1 MPPTRSLSVGLSMR
15 FSSVFPC
22 AVDAERET
30 HHLARAVAQR
40 ADAMKGPL
48 DAGAVVA
55 AELADVADDVR
66 DVLGEHLAL
75 AEDLLATREACLG
88 EAPQVHDDLEEAV
101 EPLERADALHDVRGE
116 GAEDGLELVALVHGH
131 DSTVRAFVASEDTR
145 GSAPGARLSTRSAG
159 QPRRRCARGY
169 RATSGS
175 STACSLRPVTARPAS
190 TAPAR

>member
-1 MPPTRSLSVGLSMR
+1 
-15 FSSVFPC
+15 
-22 AVDAERET
+22 
-30 HHLARAVAQR
+30 
-40 ADAMKGPL
+40 L

-75 AEDLLATREACLG
+75 AEDLLAAREARLG

-145 GSAPGARLSTRSAG
+145 GSARARLSTRSAG

-169 RATSGS
+169 RATSGA
-175 STACSLRPVTARPAS
+175 STACSLRPVP
-190 TAPAR
+190 